1 MKGRRERVRED
12 IIFTPERE
20 SKILG
25 NLPNGE
31 IKRKSQVLHK
41 IISQNITQNYVAK
54 LLASILCCAILVGK
68 L

>member
-31 IKRKSQVLHK
+31 IKRKSLVLHK

-54 LLASILCCAILVGK
+54 LLASILCRAILVGK

>member
-1 MKGRRERVRED
+1 MKGRRERLRED

-54 LLASILCCAILVGK
+54 LLARTYIMSRNFSG
-68 L
+68 